1 MSVDWC
7 KEIDTPGPRTSR
19 RLEDILQSAI
29 MRFVESSAAK
39 RAVSDLPVVYHR
51 QSMTLFTR
59 RKGMSRSQEME
70 HGRSMLLEGL

>member
-1 MSVDWC
+1 MSVDWRR
-7 KEIDTPGPRTSR
+7 EIDNPGPGTSR
-19 RLEDILQSAI
+19 RPEDILQSAD
-29 MRFVESSAAK
+29 MRSVESSAAN

-70 HGRSMLLEGL
+70 HRRSMLLEGL